1 MNDEDDYE
9 VTRRG
14 HSNLE
19 NTHALPL
26 GRLDNTIHSNQPRTD
41 VVNAL
46 NHICDHWAYM
56 APLNGAN
63 CLNKAVRN
71 VGAHQLQVHD
81 LIG

>member
-1 MNDEDDYE
+1 MLYPFDVLIIQYQ
-9 VTRRG
+9 
-14 HSNLE
+14 
-19 NTHALPL
+19 P
-26 GRLDNTIHSNQPRTD
+26 NQPRAD

-71 VGAHQLQVHD
+71 VGAHQVHD